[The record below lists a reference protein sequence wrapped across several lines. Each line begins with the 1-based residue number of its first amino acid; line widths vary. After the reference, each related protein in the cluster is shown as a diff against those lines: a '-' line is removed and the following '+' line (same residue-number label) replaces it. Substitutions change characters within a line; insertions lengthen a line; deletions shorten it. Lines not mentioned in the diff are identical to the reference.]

1 MPDYEIN
8 NTHSQ
13 QKLRLHHL
21 LPPYPAL
28 DDSKVKINDLVE
40 EGEGVD
46 HYLFSTQQTSA
57 GGKEMLWVKFGVC
70 IIIVNHVVFVIELR
84 LATTVIDCF
93 FGLSV
98 VLGPDLVFVQKGYR
112 F

>member
-1 MPDYEIN
+1 M
-8 NTHSQ
+8 
-13 QKLRLHHL
+13 LR
-21 LPPYPAL
+21 
-28 DDSKVKINDLVE
+28 
-40 EGEGVD
+40 
-46 HYLFSTQQTSA
+46 
-57 GGKEMLWVKFGVC
+57 VKFGVC
-70 IIIVNHVVFVIELR
+70 IIMVNHVVFVIELR